1 MVADEPFS
9 LPVALVK
16 SCVIGALDLQA
27 AGGLLGCR
35 A

>member
-1 MVADEPFS
+1 MAAGEPFS

-16 SCVIGALDLQA
+16 SCVFGALDLQA